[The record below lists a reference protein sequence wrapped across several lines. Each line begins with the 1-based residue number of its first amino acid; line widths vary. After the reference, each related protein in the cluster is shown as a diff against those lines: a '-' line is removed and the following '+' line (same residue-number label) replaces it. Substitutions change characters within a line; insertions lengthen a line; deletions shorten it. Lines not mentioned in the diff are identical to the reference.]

1 MKFKISINSNIIFLF
16 ILTITTQIFAQDPFN
31 SPTVL
36 PGADANMSQAVV
48 FGDFNNDGWIDLYL
62 TKGNDVNGSSY
73 QNYLYKNNS
82 GTLTITT
89 ITGITDY
96 SLTSGSASWGDY
108 NNDGFLDLYV
118 AAAQPGFNG
127 SAPPNN
133 LFLNDG
139 SGSFV
144 DKTND
149 AATGSIVTNAE
160 DSRHVG
166 WGDRNNDGFIDMFID
181 NGFINNFGPGKGQN
195 SFYQNDGD
203 ATFTQLTSSSIG
215 NIVSSS
221 NDYKTFG
228 SGFGWADYNNDGFLD
243 IFNTSGGGKLNY
255 LWKND
260 FSGTGMFIDATP
272 TAMQPTNTSF
282 ISVSWGD
289 YDNDGDLDLYACN
302 LEDGSIIHNFL
313 FQNNSTPSTTSFTEM
328 TGIGPIVTDE
338 YHSQSSEWGDI
349 DNDGDLD
356 LFASNKNGSSGNA
369 PATLYRNSG
378 SSGNYNFTKVKDYF
392 YPGSSDPFNGRGI
405 AFADLN
411 NDGFLDLVA
420 ARDGQ
425 PLLYKNNAGNGNK
438 FTLVKLV
445 GTGTTNTSA
454 IGSRVIVSAN
464 IPEQNGITNQLR
476 EISGQTGG
484 GGQNSLRT
492 HFGLGTS
499 TKVDTIKAV
508 WLNSTGGAVRD
519 TNLMTDLPTNKFV
532 VFTKG
537 NLNVSSSVIPNQ
549 TFMYLSGNTTSAV
562 EFTSNTDADGGTLT
576 VQKFNSDPGGTFDGN
591 SAADPGGNTITP
603 NAVVND
609 RYWSIAE
616 SGLTGNFTTS
626 VYFDASSLPAG
637 LNVDNIVVLK
647 RANSSSDWTPLATS
661 KIGNTVY
668 ATGINSFSEFGL
680 GYVNKVLVEVK
691 IFLEGAYDSSIHEM
705 RTDINGNIP
714 TTSPYSEDPR
724 TTTVTP
730 IPSTIVDWVLVQ
742 LRTADTGPAVSS
754 RSAFIRNDG
763 RIVADNGTTGYIKM
777 DIADGDYYIVIKH
790 RNHLAVM
797 SANPVSL
804 NASTST
810 LYDFTN

>member
-1 MKFKISINSNIIFLF
+1 MKFNVSKKFNIILF
-16 ILTITTQIFAQDPFN
+16 VFSVISTQILAQDPFS

-36 PGADANMSQAVV
+36 PGADANMSQAVA
-48 FGDFNNDGWIDLYL
+48 FGDYNNDGWIDLYL
-62 TKGNDVNGSSY
+62 TKGNDANGSSY
-73 QNYLYKNNS
+73 QNYLYKNNT

-96 SLTSGSASWGDY
+96 TLTSGAATWGDY
-108 NNDGFLDLYV
+108 NNDGFIDLYV
-118 AAAQPGFNG
+118 AAAQPGFSG
-127 SAPPNN
+127 STPQNN
-133 LFLNDG
+133 LFLNNG
-139 SGSFV
+139 NGSFI

-149 AATGSIVTNAE
+149 AASGSIVTNTE
-160 DSRHVG
+160 DSRHVS
-166 WGDRNNDGFIDMFID
+166 WGDRNNDGYIDMFID
-181 NGFINNFGPGKGQN
+181 NGLIGIFGPGKGQN

-203 ATFTQLTSSSIG
+203 ATFTQLTSSLIG

-228 SGFGWADYNNDGFLD
+228 SSFGWADYNNDGFLD

-260 FSGTGMFIDATP
+260 FSGTGNFIDATP
-272 TAMQPTNTSF
+272 SVMQPTNTSF
-282 ISVSWGD
+282 ISCSWGD
-289 YDNDGDLDLYACN
+289 YDNDGDLDLYTCN

-328 TGIGPIVTDE
+328 SGSGPLVTDE
-338 YHSQSSEWGDI
+338 YHAQSSEWGDI

-356 LFASNKNGSSGNA
+356 IFVSNKNGSAGNV
-369 PATLYRNSG
+369 PATLYKNG
-378 SSGNYNFTKVKDYF
+378 GAPGNYNFTKEKDYF
-392 YPGSSDPFNGRGI
+392 YPNSGDPFNGRGI

-420 ARDGQ
+420 ARDGK
-425 PLLYKNNAGNGNK
+425 PLLFQNSASNSNK
-438 FTLVKLV
+438 FMLVKLI
-445 GTGTTNTSA
+445 GSGTTNRSA
-454 IGSRVIVSAN
+454 IGSRVIVSSN
-464 IPEQNGITNQLR
+464 IPEQNGVTNQLR

-484 GGQNSLRT
+484 GGQNSLRA

-499 TKVDTIKAV
+499 TKVDTIRAV

-519 TNLMTDLPTNKFV
+519 TNSMTDLPTDKFV
-532 VFTKG
+532 VFTQG
-537 NLNVSSSVIPNQ
+537 DLNVSSSVIPNQ
-549 TFMYLSGNTTSAV
+549 NFMYLSGNTASAV

-576 VQKFNSDPGGTFDGN
+576 VQKFNSDPGGTFNGN

-616 SGLTGNFTTS
+616 SGLTGNFTST

-637 LNVDNIVVLK
+637 LNVDNVVVLK
-647 RANSSSDWTPLATS
+647 RANSSSDWTPLNTN

-668 ATGINSFSEFGL
+668 ATGISSFSEFGL

-691 IFLEGAYDSSIHEM
+691 IFLEGAYDSSIHAM
-705 RTDINGNIP
+705 RTDINSAIP
-714 TTSPYSEDPR
+714 ATSPYSEDPR
-724 TTTVTP
+724 TVSS
-730 IPSTIVDWVLVQ
+730 IPASIVDWVLVQ
-742 LRTADTGPAVSS
+742 LRTSGTGTAIAS

-763 RIVADNGTTGYIKM
+763 RIVADDGTTEYIK
-777 DIADGDYYIVIKH
+777 IPAANGDYYIVIKH

-797 SANPVSL
+797 SANTVSL